1 MSLAGATRCTPDRS
15 RLQQGAACHS
25 TPLPANVRDRLPA
38 RRGRRGAS
46 ASRGIE
52 VRSGGER
59 VRRCAVVRA
68 RAMAGTGRAGAA
80 PWRDL
85 GVPHE
90 QRPRGPSASP
100 PKAASPETASCAAF
114 RRPPDHLAG
123 WGNRASPR
131 PRRVDPPSAIGGLRG
146 RGAPRATRPG
156 GHEGRERYDIVT
168 REGPH
173 TGRPKTS
180 GWRAWRT
187 NRRHPEIRSGL
198 LYRDPGVAH
207 RRARLP
213 LHGPVL
219 QVAVAT
225 C

>member
-123 WGNRASPR
+123 WGTEHHPGHGEWIHRLRSAGFAVEALHELRAPVGTKGANATRSSR
-131 PRRVDPPSAIGGLRG
+131 ARGHTLGGRRRLGGAPGGLTAG
-146 RGAPRATRPG
+146 TPRSDQAFSIETRVLRIV
-156 GHEGRERYDIVT
+156 GHGCHCMAQYFRW
-168 REGPH
+168 P
-173 TGRPKTS
+173 
-180 GWRAWRT
+180 
-187 NRRHPEIRSGL
+187 
-198 LYRDPGVAH
+198 
-207 RRARLP
+207 
-213 LHGPVL
+213 
-219 QVAVAT
+219 
-225 C
+225 